1 MTASRRRSS
10 SPRRSRIGRAV
21 RWTLWEA
28 QREVLLIT
36 LVAVLALQQP
46 SPPSAAPS
54 PPSVITAIRAGTLID
69 GSGAAPVK
77 NAVIVI
83 QGDRITAVGV
93 NVGIPTGATVVD
105 LSTETLL
112 PGFVDAHVHL
122 AGRTIGDGDWQHS
135 RLTEMSSQLALLGA
149 AHAEQTLEAGFTTVR
164 VVGSAAFG
172 DVALRN
178 AINAGWIPGP
188 HIVAAGI
195 SFGIRGGHCDET
207 NGLQPEALGH
217 EGGVEV
223 GIANGVD
230 EVRNAVRYM
239 VKYGADVIKIC
250 ATGGVLS
257 LTDSAGVQQYSE
269 EEMRA
274 IVETA
279 TQLDRRVAAHAHG
292 TAGIKAAVRAGVTSI
307 EHGSILDAEAVA
319 LMKQKGT
326 WLVPTLLAGFTV
338 ESLATA
344 GRLPPAIAAK
354 SLAIAPR
361 HRNSFKLAVD
371 AGVKIALG
379 TDAGV
384 MKHGTNAREF
394 GLMVRY
400 GMTPMQAIVAGTSN
414 GATLLGLERDV
425 GTIAVGKYADLV
437 AVRGDPIQT
446 ISTLEHVDFVM
457 KGGAVFKRDGQV
469 LGRSV
474 AGVP

>member
-1 MTASRRRSS
+1 MIAL
-10 SPRRSRIGRAV
+10 AV
-21 RWTLWEA
+21 
-28 QREVLLIT
+28 
-36 LVAVLALQQP
+36 VAVLAVQQAVSTP
-46 SPPSAAPS
+46 QAAP
-54 PPSVITAIRAGTLID
+54 PVTAIRAGTLID
-69 GSGAAPVK
+69 GSGASPQK
-77 NAVIVI
+77 NVVIIVT
-83 QGDRITAVGV
+83 GERISAVGA
-93 NVGIPTGATVVD
+93 NVQIPTGATVID
-105 LSTETLL
+105 LSGETVL
-112 PGFVDAHVHL
+112 PGFIDAHVHL

-135 RLTEMSSQLALLGA
+135 RLTEMSNQLALLGA
-149 AHAEQTLEAGFTTVR
+149 AHAQQTLEAGFTTVR

-188 HIVAAGI
+188 RIVAAGI

-217 EGGVEV
+217 EGGPEV
-223 GIANGVD
+223 GVADGIE

-257 LTDSAGVQQYSE
+257 LTDSVGVQQYTE

-319 LMKQKGT
+319 LMKQRGT

-344 GRLPPAIAAK
+344 GRLPAPIAAK
-354 SLAIAPR
+354 ALAIAPR
-361 HRNSFKLAVD
+361 MHNSFKLALD

-384 MKHGTNAREF
+384 MRHGTNAREF

-414 GATLLGLERDV
+414 GATLLGMERDV
-425 GTIAVGKYADLV
+425 GTVVVGKFADLV
-437 AVRGDPIQT
+437 AVRGDPIQN
-446 ISTLEHVDFVM
+446 IGALEHVDFVM

-469 LGRSV
+469 LGRSD

>member
-1 MTASRRRSS
+1 MITSLVILA
-10 SPRRSRIGRAV
+10 
-21 RWTLWEA
+21 TLS
-28 QREVLLIT
+28 
-36 LVAVLALQQP
+36 LQQ
-46 SPPSAAPS
+46 SPPSAAP
-54 PPSVITAIRAGTLID
+54 ITAIRAGTLID
-69 GSGAAPVK
+69 GTGAAPVR

-83 QGDRITAVGV
+83 QGDRITAVGA
-93 NVGIPTGATVVD
+93 NVQVPAGATVID
-105 LSTETLL
+105 LSGETVL
-112 PGFVDAHVHL
+112 PGFIDAHVHL
-122 AGRTIGDGDWQHS
+122 ASHTIGDGDWQHAG
-135 RLTEMSSQLALLGA
+135 LTELPSQIALLGA
-149 AHAEQTLEAGFTTVR
+149 AHAQQTLEAGFTTVR
-164 VVGSAAFG
+164 VVGSANFA

-178 AINAGWIPGP
+178 AITAGWIQGP
-188 HIVAAGI
+188 RIIAAGI

-207 NGLQPEALGH
+207 NGLQPGALGH

-223 GIANGVD
+223 GVADGVE
-230 EVRNAVRYM
+230 EVRNAVRYA

-257 LTDSAGVQQYSE
+257 LTDSAGVQQYTE

-344 GRLPPAIAAK
+344 GRLPPPIAAK
-354 SLAIAPR
+354 ALAIAPR
-361 HRNSFKLAVD
+361 MRNSFKLALD
-371 AGVKIALG
+371 GGVKIALG

-384 MKHGTNAREF
+384 MRHGTNAREF
-394 GLMVRY
+394 ALMVRW

-414 GATLLGLERDV
+414 GATLLGLERDI
-425 GTIAVGKYADLV
+425 GTVAVGKRADIV
-437 AVRGDPIQT
+437 AVRGNPLDSIQVLQ
-446 ISTLEHVDFVM
+446 SVSFVM
-457 KGGAVFKRDGQV
+457 KDGRVFKRDGQV
-469 LGRSV
+469 IGRSV

>member
-1 MTASRRRSS
+1 LIA
-10 SPRRSRIGRAV
+10 
-21 RWTLWEA
+21 
-28 QREVLLIT
+28 LL
-36 LVAVLALQQP
+36 AMLALQQGP
-46 SPPSAAPS
+46 A
-54 PPSVITAIRAGTLID
+54 VTAIRAGTLID
-69 GSGAAPVK
+69 GTGAAPVK
-77 NAVIVI
+77 NAVILV
-83 QGDRITAVGV
+83 QGDRITAVGT
-93 NVGIPTGATVVD
+93 NVPVPAGATVVD
-105 LSTETLL
+105 LSGATVL
-112 PGFVDAHVHL
+112 PGFIDAHVHL
-122 AGRTIGDGDWQHS
+122 ASHTIGDGDWQHAN
-135 RLTEMSSQLALLGA
+135 LTEMPSQIALLGA
-149 AHAEQTLEAGFTTVR
+149 AHAQQTLEAGFTTVR
-164 VVGSAAFG
+164 VVGSAHFG
-172 DVALRN
+172 DIALRN
-178 AINAGWIPGP
+178 AINAGWIQGP
-188 HIVAAGI
+188 RIVAAGI

-207 NGLQPEALGH
+207 NGLQPYALGH
-217 EGGVEV
+217 EGGIEV
-223 GIANGVD
+223 GVANGIE

-257 LTDSAGVQQYSE
+257 LTDSAGVQQYTE
-269 EEMRA
+269 DEMRA

-319 LMKQKGT
+319 LMKQHGT

-344 GRLPPAIAAK
+344 GRLPAPIAAK
-354 SLAIAPR
+354 ALAIAPR
-361 HRNSFKLAVD
+361 MHTSFKMAVD

-425 GTIAVGKYADLV
+425 GTVAVGKRADIV
-437 AVRGDPIQT
+437 AVTGDPLQNIQV
-446 ISTLEHVDFVM
+446 LEHVDFVM
-457 KGGAVFKRDGQV
+457 KDGKVFKRDGQV